1 MLVAKA
7 TVYIELKQGGGG
19 GEREGEEGRGRGEGK
34 HCEPSSAQPSGLT

>member
-19 GEREGEEGRGRGEGK
+19 GEREGEGGRGRGEGK